1 MTLLEMFR
9 SRRRSAGPAVPAEES
24 TRPRFVLDVEM
35 RTDVGCVRESNED
48 SVSIRHDHNAGSGD
62 RALIVVADGMGGHN
76 AGEVAS
82 ATAVKIVEA
91 AYPTMNQHPAE
102 SLKRALEEANAAIH
116 RQASERP
123 SMSGMGTTCTA
134 LLLQGEHAYAAH
146 VGDSRLYLIRNGS
159 IYLMTEDHSAV
170 MELVKAGHIMLEE
183 GRHHPD
189 KNVVTR
195 SLGGREQVEV
205 STWPQPLR
213 VMSNDRFLVCSDGL
227 YDQVEDHEMCETVR
241 SQSTGDACQQLTN
254 LARERGGPD
263 NITIAIVAVRPV
275 EETLPSQEPATRE
288 VEVSTR

>member
-1 MTLLEMFR
+1 
-9 SRRRSAGPAVPAEES
+9 
-24 TRPRFVLDVEM
+24 M

-48 SVSIRHDHNAGSGD
+48 SGSIRHDHNAGSGD

-82 ATAVKIVEA
+82 ATAVKVVEA
-91 AYPTMNQHPAE
+91 AYPLMNQHPAE
-102 SLKRALEEANAAIH
+102 NLKRALEEANDAIH
-116 RQASERP
+116 RQAAERP

-134 LLLQGEHAYAAH
+134 LLVQGEHAYSAH

-170 MELVKAGHIMLEE
+170 MELVKAGQITLEE

-213 VMSNDRFLVCSDGL
+213 VMPNDRFLLCSDGL
-227 YDQVEDHEMCETVR
+227 YDQVEDNEMYETVR
-241 SQSTGDACQQLTN
+241 SQSTGDACQRLVN

-275 EETLPSQEPATRE
+275 DETFDSKAPATRQ
-288 VEVSTR
+288 VEISRR